1 MRINTPNSLTV
12 ARIIM
17 IFIFLILAANA
28 QDVNGQTGTTALI
41 LRWSA
46 YILAILAGITD
57 LLDGYLA
64 RKWNQVTDFG
74 ALMDPLADK
83 IFVAATMLVVVEY
96 RLMPAWIAVVVISRE
111 FLVTGLRML
120 AVKKGEVISADR
132 WGKLKTFLQMVMLLV
147 AGASWIHLFDL
158 HTLAF
163 GDVKA
168 WTIWMLFLW
177 VIACVTVMSGLGYF
191 IRYRHLYLDESML
204 SSKKS

>member
-1 MRINTPNSLTV
+1 
-12 ARIIM
+12 M

-28 QDVNGQTGTTALI
+28 QDVNGQTGTSALI

-57 LLDGYLA
+57 LLDGYIA

-158 HTLAF
+158 HTLTF
-163 GDVKA
+163 GTVKA

-177 VIACVTVMSGLGYF
+177 AIACVTVMSGLGYF